1 MVSQYM
7 RYLAKRHIGMV
18 AWSLQPGIM
27 TATSKLGSAVSEP
40 QGAGR
45 LVWRYFHHKS
55 LPAGPYLVET
65 VPRRFDR

>member
-7 RYLAKRHIGMV
+7 HYLAKHHIGMV

-27 TATSKLGSAVSEP
+27 TATTQLGSAVQEP

-45 LVWRYFHHKS
+45 LVWRYFHHRS
-55 LPAGPYLVET
+55 LPAGPYQVET
-65 VPRRFDR
+65 VRPRFGR